1 MSKDGIKL
9 ELIQMKYK
17 DKALLTDTL
26 RLWLPFA
33 AAILAVGVVGALMT
47 TIEHLSDSDNTKR
60 YDGCLRAIQV
70 KPVNEEGKR
79 LACHLNG
86 NQFVV
91 EGK

>member
-1 MSKDGIKL
+1 MSKEGIKL
-9 ELIQMKYK
+9 ELIQVKYR
-17 DKALLTDTL
+17 DNGSSCQT
-26 RLWLPFA
+26 RLWAPFA
-33 AAILAVGVVGALMT
+33 IASFAVLLVGALMSGVEYLVT
-47 TIEHLSDSDNTKR
+47 NDGNKR

-70 KPVNEEGKR
+70 RPVNEEGKR